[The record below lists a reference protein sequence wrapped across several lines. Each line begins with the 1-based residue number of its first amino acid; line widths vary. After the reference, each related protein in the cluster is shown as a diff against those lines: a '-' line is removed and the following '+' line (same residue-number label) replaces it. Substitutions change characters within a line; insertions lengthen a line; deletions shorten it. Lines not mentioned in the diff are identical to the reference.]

1 MWEKILFFI
10 VLIFPFFHSCEALKK
25 GNGDFIKKN
34 GVFFQIDRDMNEPPY
49 SVINVFYT
57 ESLLDDNLL
66 NQLEKERKM
75 GKYKTQN
82 YFRKSLD
89 NNKYFME
96 YSRKQKE
103 QLEFLLE

>member
-25 GNGDFIKKN
+25 SNGNFIKKN

-57 ESLLDDNLL
+57 ETLLDDNLL
-66 NQLEKERKM
+66 NQIEKHRKM
-75 GKYKTQN
+75 EKYNIKN

-103 QLEFLLE
+103 QMEFLLE